1 MTTARHAC
9 GSCRQVVRRGFR
21 CPRCRS
27 DEAFAW
33 HPDSSHREAELR
45 CLRCHAVPPGLRPR
59 RRTSKSAA

>member
-9 GSCRQVVRRGFR
+9 GSCRQVARRDYW

-33 HPDSSHREAELR
+33 HPDSSHLEAELR
-45 CLRCHAVPPGLRPR
+45 CIHCNAVPPGLQPRERPAER
-59 RRTSKSAA
+59 AA